1 MSNSNSARRVTIIG
15 MFSAVA
21 VILSLLGKLVP
32 SVAGFLDYDPKDI
45 IVVICGFM
53 LGPFYAVAVSV
64 VASLVEFV
72 TFSSS
77 GVIGLIMNVLSTISF
92 ALPASLMYK
101 KKRNVRVAVF
111 GLIIGVL
118 FMTIAMALWNYLVTP
133 FYMHVP
139 REVVVSM
146 LPTVFIPF
154 NLVKGSVNAVF
165 AVILYKPLVRA
176 LRKISLVDERNA
188 KCVPVVAKPEPKK
201 INRIEINS
209 YIERKNGKD

>member
-77 GVIGLIMNVLSTISF
+77 GVIGLIMNVLSTVSF

-101 KKRNVRVAVF
+101 KKRSVRVAVF

-188 KCVPVVAKPEPKK
+188 KRPPVIAKPEPKK